1 MTLRRSLLIA
11 AAAVLV
17 PMGSAFA
24 LTETQFNRPNM
35 VAQRSFGNG
44 GRSQGFQEGRWLEEL
59 DLSAEQTERIQ
70 AIREEAKETMEP
82 LREQLQQEREV
93 LQSQLAGDTA
103 TDDQLWTQHQEIQ
116 DLHQQMGVERF
127 ETMLE
132 IRRVLTPEQR
142 AQMAELMEQRR
153 AQRGQGHGFGGRF
166 GGGRD

>member
-11 AAAVLV
+11 AAAILV

-35 VAQRSFGNG
+35 FAQRSSGNG
-44 GRSQGFQEGRWLEEL
+44 GRSHGFQEGRWLEAL
-59 DLSAEQTERIQ
+59 NLSAEQTERIQ
-70 AIREEAKETMEP
+70 SIREEAKQAMEP

-103 TDDQLWTQHQEIQ
+103 TDDQLRAQHQETE

-142 AQMAELMEQRR
+142 SQMAELMEQRR
-153 AQRGQGHGFGGRF
+153 AQRGQGQGLGGRF